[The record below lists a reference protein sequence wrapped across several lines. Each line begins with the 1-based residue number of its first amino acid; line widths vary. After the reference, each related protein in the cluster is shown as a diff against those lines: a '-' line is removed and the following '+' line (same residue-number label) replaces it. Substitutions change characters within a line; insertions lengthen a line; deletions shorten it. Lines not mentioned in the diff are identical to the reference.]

1 MALAWFQTPANDWLE
16 LELGSKTSRS
26 SVSNLCQWPR
36 SLWKT
41 QNRQYQEISFP
52 TNFSCKFSDQ
62 TAFYQLRQCPR
73 LSPTLATFRCLR
85 VKKVSR
91 TRHSI
96 SHTHTLSLSLSLSR
110 SLSLTRT
117 HTFGQKLEYIYLYL
131 HPLASAFIS
140 DQTVLKWKT
149 KLLSVIVV
157 WKTLVHISRN

>member
-52 TNFSCKFSDQ
+52 TKFSCKFSDQ

-96 SHTHTLSLSLSLSR
+96 SHTHSLSLC
-110 SLSLTRT
+110 LSLALALSHKRAHT
-117 HTFGQKLEYIYLYL
+117 HLGKSWNIFIYIC
-131 HPLASAFIS
+131 I
-140 DQTVLKWKT
+140 
-149 KLLSVIVV
+149 LSPQRSFQIRQY
-157 WKTLVHISRN
+157 WNERLSY

>member
-52 TNFSCKFSDQ
+52 TKFSCKFSDQ

-96 SHTHTLSLSLSLSR
+96 SHTHSLSLSVSLSLSLSL
-110 SLSLTRT
+110 TNAHT
-117 HTFGQKLEYIYLYL
+117 HIRAKAGIYLSIF
-131 HPLASAFIS
+131 ASS
-140 DQTVLKWKT
+140 R
-149 KLLSVIVV
+149 LSVHFRSDSIEM
-157 WKTLVHISRN
+157 KD